1 MSAFLGYVL
10 PWGQISFW
18 GATVITNILS
28 SIPYLGDSITKW
40 VWGGFTVANPTL
52 NRFFSIHFL
61 VPFII
66 LFISIVHLS
75 LLHIKG
81 SSNQLGVNSNKDK
94 IIFGKSFI
102 FKDLISITLVMFMYY
117 IFFLLFID
125 HHFSIAKENF
135 FPADPINTPTHI
147 KPEWYFIFAY
157 SILRSIPN
165 KGGGI
170 IALVLLFL
178 LFFQL
183 IFKNSNYSKFSVIK
197 KMKIYFLLI
206 SFIILTNIGYKLI
219 ETPYTEISLI
229 IRLILIISLVL
240 I

>member
-1 MSAFLGYVL
+1 M
-10 PWGQISFW
+10 
-18 GATVITNILS
+18 
-28 SIPYLGDSITKW
+28 
-40 VWGGFTVANPTL
+40 WGGFTVANPTL

-102 FKDLISITLVMFMYY
+102 FKDLISITLVMFVYY
-117 IFFLLFID
+117 IFFLIFID
-125 HHFSIAKENF
+125 HHFSISKENF

-170 IALVLLFL
+170 IALILLFL

-183 IFKNSNYSKFSVIK
+183 IFKNSSYSKFSIIK